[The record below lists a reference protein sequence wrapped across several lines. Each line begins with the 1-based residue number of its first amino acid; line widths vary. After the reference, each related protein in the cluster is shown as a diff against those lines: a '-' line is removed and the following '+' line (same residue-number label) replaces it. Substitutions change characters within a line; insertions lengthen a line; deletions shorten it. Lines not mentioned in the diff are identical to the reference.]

1 MSGAVISVRTRAGG
15 KAPPRPRRKPPRNDF
30 ARRALRTLQIVAGLL
45 IIAIAVPISW
55 LPGPLGLPIAVLGL
69 AIVLQGSMWAKRRFV
84 KLKRRHPNWVFP
96 VRRLM
101 RRRPEFMPVFW
112 QMTLRT
118 ERLVLRRSRFLARWR
133 RRTFRRRAHSVV
145 I

>member
-1 MSGAVISVRTRAGG
+1 MSGAVISVRAATGR
-15 KAPPRPRRKPPRNDF
+15 KAPVRPPRRPAKGDLG
-30 ARRALRTLQIVAGLL
+30 RRLLRWGRVAAGLA
-45 IIAIAVPISW
+45 IIAVAIPISW
-55 LPGPLGLPIAVLGL
+55 LPGPLGLPIAVFGL

-101 RRRPEFMPVFW
+101 RKRPEFMPVFW
-112 QMTLRT
+112 QMTLRM
-118 ERLVLRRSRFLARWR
+118 ERLILRRSRFLGRWR
-133 RRTFRRRAHSVV
+133 RRTFKRRVRAVA